1 MSIANTAQSE
11 HWNTGDGITHWIA
24 NHARYDRMH
33 APFTTLILGAADP
46 QPGDRLLDVGCGCG
60 GTTLAAARLIAPGP
74 ATGLDLSGPM
84 LAQARA
90 DADAA
95 GVANAAFEQGDAQVH
110 ELEPAGFDTVIS
122 RFGVMFFADPV
133 VAFANIRSATCSGGR
148 LVFVC
153 WQPLAANQWLLLPQ
167 RALAEHVQPPEPES
181 GPGADDGPGMFAL
194 ADPERIRSLLG
205 AAGWRDVEVT
215 SEQTPVLVG
224 GGGSVADAAEFLRTG
239 SIGRTMLTGADT
251 ATADR
256 AVASLRAALT
266 PHANAEGVYLGAA
279 VWLVR
284 AVAP

>member
-33 APFTTLILGAADP
+33 APFTTLILEAASP

-60 GTTLAAARLIAPGP
+60 GTTLAAARLIAPGQ

-90 DADAA
+90 DAEAA
-95 GVANAAFEQGDAQVH
+95 GLANVVFQQGDAQVH
-110 ELEPAGFDTVIS
+110 ELEPGGFDTVIS
-122 RFGVMFFADPV
+122 RFGVMFFEDPV
-133 VAFANIRSATCSGGR
+133 AAFANTRSATRSGGR

-167 RALAEHVQPPEPES
+167 SALAEHVQPPAPA
-181 GPGADDGPGMFAL
+181 ADDGPGMFAL
-194 ADPERIRSLLG
+194 ADPERIRSVLG
-205 AAGWRDVEVT
+205 AAGWTDVEVS
-215 SEQTPVLVG
+215 SEQTAILVG
-224 GGGSVADAAEFLRTG
+224 GGGSADDATEFLRTG
-239 SIGRTMLTGADT
+239 SMGRTMLAGADA

-256 AVASLRAALT
+256 AIASMRAAIR
-266 PHANAEGVYLGAA
+266 PYAGSEGVQLGAA

>member
-11 HWNTGDGITHWIA
+11 HWNTGEGINHWIA

-60 GTTLAAARLIAPGP
+60 GTTLAAARLIAPGQ

-95 GVANAAFEQGDAQVH
+95 GLANVVFEQGDAQVH
-110 ELEPAGFDTVIS
+110 ELEPAGFDAVIS
-122 RFGVMFFADPV
+122 RFGVMFFEDPV
-133 VAFANIRSATCSGGR
+133 AAFANIRSATRSGGR

-167 RALAEHVQPPEPES
+167 RAWPGTSRHRPPPTTTGPACSPWPTQTGSDRSWAPRDGPTSRSPRNRPRSWSAAAEASTMPPS
-181 GPGADDGPGMFAL
+181 SWGPGL
-194 ADPERIRSLLG
+194 
-205 AAGWRDVEVT
+205 
-215 SEQTPVLVG
+215 
-224 GGGSVADAAEFLRTG
+224 
-239 SIGRTMLTGADT
+239 
-251 ATADR
+251 
-256 AVASLRAALT
+256 
-266 PHANAEGVYLGAA
+266 
-279 VWLVR
+279 
-284 AVAP
+284 